1 MANKPKKPLRVS
13 LWTGY
18 EDALALIASRLP
30 TNARKYALAAWH
42 CDVTDH
48 RCIHD
53 AWIEAISVVENGTGP
68 RKEKRGMGIVMRLL
82 GAYHDRYLI
91 LKFPGVRR
99 YRIEHP
105 LIEEQLRNDVA
116 HGDVLDDSIQL
127 TSSGTILYSMRME
140 FGGIEIE
147 AKDVEFSQLP
157 IS

>member
-1 MANKPKKPLRVS
+1 VATKPEKSLRVA
-13 LWTGY
+13 LWAGY
-18 EDALALIASRLP
+18 EDALASIASRLP
-30 TNARKYALAAWH
+30 AHARKYALAAWH

-53 AWIEAISVVENGTGP
+53 AWIEAISVVESGTGP

-82 GAYHDRYLI
+82 SAYHDRYLI
-91 LKFPGVRR
+91 LKFPGVSR

-105 LIEEQLRNDVA
+105 LSEEKRRSDVA

-127 TSSGTILYSMRME
+127 TSNGTLLYSMRME
-140 FGGIEIE
+140 FGSIEIE
-147 AKDVEFSQLP
+147 AKDVEFSQIP

>member
-1 MANKPKKPLRVS
+1 MATKPEKSLRVS
-13 LWTGY
+13 LWARY
-18 EDALALIASRLP
+18 EDALAPIASRLP
-30 TNARKYALAAWH
+30 ANARKYALAAWH

-53 AWIEAISVVENGTGP
+53 AWIEAISVVESGVGP
-68 RKEKRGMGIVMRLL
+68 RKEKRGLGIVMRLL
-82 GAYHDRYLI
+82 GAHQDRYLI

-99 YRIEHP
+99 YRIEHSF
-105 LIEEQLRNDVA
+105 IEGQRRDGVA

-127 TSSGTILYSMRME
+127 TSKGTILYSMRME
-140 FGGIEIE
+140 FGGVEIE